1 MFKINRKNKGFT
13 LLELMVVM
21 GIMAVLAA
29 VVFPAV
35 SGVKGSSAEA
45 QVKSD
50 ADAVQKASDSFNNK
64 SIKAAVFPETT
75 FAGTGSYTAYD
86 TNGTTVRTLTPGS
99 LTTTVA
105 GTYTKI
111 NWSAA
116 VNVWLQD
123 GAVASMGF
131 VPNFLG
137 KQPESSTLKA
147 DEDNTLNEFLW
158 LLRQEGAGSEVSRKV
173 EVYRLKPQTEG
184 AATSSYMRLY

>member
-1 MFKINRKNKGFT
+1 MFKINRKNRGFT

-35 SGVKGSSAEA
+35 TGVKGSSAEA

-50 ADAVQKASDSFNNK
+50 ADAVQKATDSFNNK
-64 SIKAAVFPETT
+64 SIKAGVFPETT
-75 FAGTGSYTAYD
+75 FGGTGTYAAYD
-86 TNGTTVRTLTPGS
+86 SDGVSTRALTPGS

-111 NWSAA
+111 DWAA
-116 VNVWLQD
+116 AISVWLQN

-147 DEDNTLNEFLW
+147 DEDGTSDEFLW
-158 LLRQEGAGSEVSRKV
+158 LLRQEGAGAEVTRKV
-173 EVYRLKPQTEG
+173 EVYRLKPATEG
-184 AATSSYMRLY
+184 ATASSYMRLY